1 MIKHFC
7 DRCGRVI
14 TDTDSSYEVSI
25 LARTEVSILARTNR
39 QTPHDIDKTCEFC
52 FECVDELRAFL
63 RPQPQTKER
72 DNVVR

>member
-14 TDTDSSYEVSI
+14 TDTDSSY
-25 LARTEVSILARTNR
+25 EVSILARTNR

-63 RPQPQTKER
+63 RTQPQLKCR
-72 DNVVR
+72 ID